1 MTGFGRTDGTE
12 RTVPVRGDGAVRA
25 RSGEEPSWTGG
36 KGGRL
41 TRCGRHA
48 GRGRHTARGTV

>member
-1 MTGFGRTDGTE
+1 MTGCARTDE
-12 RTVPVRGDGAVRA
+12 RRRTVPVRGDGAVRA

-48 GRGRHTARGTV
+48 GRERLTARGTV